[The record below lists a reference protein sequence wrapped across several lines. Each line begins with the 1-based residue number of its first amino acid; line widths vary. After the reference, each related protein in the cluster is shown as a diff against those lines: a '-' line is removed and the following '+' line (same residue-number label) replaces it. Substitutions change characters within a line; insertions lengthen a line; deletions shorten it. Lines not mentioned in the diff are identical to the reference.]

1 MKNISTIL
9 SIAALVLAGVVY
21 FVQNREIR
29 QLKKQVDVAKPVPAS
44 GGGGNFKI
52 AYFDLDTLQS
62 RYELMKDVKNEAVD
76 RENQMNQ
83 ELASEDRKNRLK
95 IQEWQQKGNTMTQA
109 EVENANQQLQQMQ
122 QQFASDKQDREQRLY
137 KFEEDKRNDIRKRI
151 EEFIRNYN
159 KGKSFAYII
168 AYDNANSIIY
178 NKDTLLNITNDLVDG
193 LNAEYK
199 KSK

>member
-29 QLKKQVDVAKPVPAS
+29 QLKKQVDVAKPVSAS